1 MEVVYNFLTVGN
13 IIAVITAVIFVHFQL
28 KYFSKTKKYRT
39 LYADFFRKQS
49 EYSKTL
55 ISIEQDNYP
64 QLVEVGMSYSDL
76 NELIKEIN
84 NYVVKTKGTTDFS
97 VIQNKVE
104 RKLNMRYDQS
114 MSLLSFPTYLG
125 LMGTF
130 LGVFLGITMFI
141 SGFDNAGNISDDS
154 IKNLLS
160 GVLVSMFTSLFG
172 LILTT
177 INNAKAGDA
186 RAKIEQDKN
195 EFFDYVQTELMPTLN
210 VSLVSAIGKLHN
222 TVDCFEPAFNK
233 VIDKFQR
240 TFDSC
245 TTAFGNNFENNVK
258 AVAGAVRAMGEN
270 MDKINENIQYQKE
283 LIQTMKSEEVA
294 KGMERY
300 ITASNGFVSIT
311 QSLNKFEEARRMMLA
326 AAQESI
332 NLQNAYADSL
342 KIPREV
348 AVRINQILDR
358 IKDFED
364 SINHL
369 GGQISRREI
378 LGNDVVNKIQEQIS
392 AIGKKQNIA
401 DSYIE
406 TADVNLKELFNEQA
420 SAIKDLNNR
429 YKLAI
434 ENHIDGFEKM
444 ILTQTEELG
453 KRHDAFIKA
462 IEERLSIEDV
472 RTEFINLGKLKEI
485 NSKLDELKD
494 IAQKIEIISDSMLET
509 QDIKDSINQAL
520 HPIKEE
526 LNKIKGGLN
535 KKNELEKPSS
545 VFGNFF
551 GNRK

>member
-1 MEVVYNFLTVGN
+1 MEGLYNFLTVGN
-13 IIAVITAVIFVHFQL
+13 IIAVITAVIFVYFQL
-28 KYFSKTKKYRT
+28 KYFSKAKRYRT

-258 AVAGAVRAMGEN
+258 AVAGAVKAMGEN

-300 ITASNGFVSIT
+300 ITASNSFVSIT

-406 TADVNLKELFNEQA
+406 TADDNLKYLFNEQA
-420 SAIKDLNNR
+420 GAIKDLNNR

-434 ENHIDGFEKM
+434 ENHILGFEQM
-444 ILTQTEELG
+444 IQVQTKELG
-453 KRHDAFIKA
+453 KRHSAFTDA
-462 IEERLSIEDV
+462 IEKRLSIEDI
-472 RTEFINLGKLKEI
+472 RTEFVNLEK
-485 NSKLDELKD
+485 LKD
-494 IAQKIEIISDSMLET
+494 INDQLVDLKDIKQKLENISESML
-509 QDIKDSINQAL
+509 DSQEIEDSVKQIL
-520 HPIKEE
+520 TPIKEE
-526 LNKIKGGLN
+526 LVDIKKELN
-535 KKNELEKPSS
+535 KKNEVDKSTS
-545 VFGNFF
+545 VLGTFF
-551 GNRK
+551 GSRK

>member
-378 LGNDVVNKIQEQIS
+378 LGNDVVNKIREQIS

-406 TADVNLKELFNEQA
+406 TADGNLKELFNEQA

-509 QDIKDSINQAL
+509 QDIKDSINHAL

-535 KKNELEKPSS
+535 KKNELEKPSG

>member
-1 MEVVYNFLTVGN
+1 MEGIYNFLTIGN
-13 IIAVITAVIFVHFQL
+13 IISFIIAVVFFFIQRY
-28 KYFSKTKKYRT
+28 YFLKTKGYRV
-39 LYADFFRKQS
+39 LYADFFKKLS
-49 EYSKTL
+49 EYSKTSL
-55 ISIEQDNYP
+55 SIGQEDYP
-64 QLVEVGMSYSDL
+64 QLVEVGKNNSDL

-84 NYVVKTKGTTDFS
+84 NYVVKTRGTTDFS

-114 MSLLSFPTYLG
+114 MSLLSFPTYLC

-130 LGVFLGITMFI
+130 LGVFLCIFMFK
-141 SGFDNAGNISDDS
+141 SGFDSAGNISDDS

-160 GVLVSMFTSLFG
+160 GVLVSMITSLIG
-172 LILTT
+172 LIMTT
-177 INNAKAGDA
+177 INNAKAGSA
-186 RAKIEQDKN
+186 KAKIEQDKN
-195 EFFDYVQTELMPTLN
+195 EFDDYVQTELMPTLN

-233 VIDKFQR
+233 VIDKFQQ
-240 TFDSC
+240 TFDKC
-245 TTAFGNNFENNVK
+245 TTAFGNNFENYVK
-258 AVAGAVRAMGEN
+258 TVAGAVSAMGEN
-270 MDKINENIQYQKE
+270 MDKINTNIQYQKE

-326 AAQESI
+326 ATQESI

-342 KIPREV
+342 KLPREV

-369 GGQISRREI
+369 GDQISRREI

-406 TADVNLKELFNEQA
+406 TADGNLKDLFNEQA
-420 SAIKDLNNR
+420 GAIKDLNNR

-434 ENHIDGFEKM
+434 ENHILGFEQM
-444 ILTQTEELG
+444 IQAQTKELG
-453 KRHDAFIKA
+453 KRHSAFTDA
-462 IEERLSIEDV
+462 IEKRLSIEDI
-472 RTEFINLGKLKEI
+472 RTEFVNLEK
-485 NSKLDELKD
+485 LKD
-494 IAQKIEIISDSMLET
+494 INEQLDDLKKIKQKLENISESML
-509 QDIKDSINQAL
+509 DSQEIEDSVKHIL
-520 HPIKEE
+520 TPIKKDLLE
-526 LNKIKGGLN
+526 IKNELN
-535 KKNELEKPSS
+535 KKNEVDKSTS
-545 VFGNFF
+545 VFGTFF

>member
-1 MEVVYNFLTVGN
+1 MMEGIYNFLTIGN
-13 IIAVITAVIFVHFQL
+13 LISLLIAAVFFFIQK
-28 KYFSKTKKYRT
+28 KYFKKTKQYRA
-39 LYADFFRKQS
+39 LYANFFKRHD
-49 EYSKTL
+49 EYSKISL
-55 ISIEQDNYP
+55 SIEQENYP
-64 QLVEVGMSYSDL
+64 QLVEVGMNNSDL
-76 NELIKEIN
+76 NELIKEIT
-84 NYVVKTKGTTDFS
+84 NYVVKTRGTTDFS

-114 MSLLSFPTYLG
+114 MSFLSFPTYLG

-130 LGVFLGITMFI
+130 LGVFLGIFMFNF
-141 SGFDNAGNISDDS
+141 GFDSAGNISDDS

-160 GVLVSMFTSLFG
+160 GVLVSMFTSLVG
-172 LILTT
+172 LIMTT
-177 INNAKAGDA
+177 INNAKAGGA

-195 EFFDYVQTELMPTLN
+195 EFYDYVQTELMPTLN
-210 VSLVSAIGKLHN
+210 ISLVAAIGKLHN
-222 TVDCFEPAFNK
+222 TVNCFEPAFNQ

-240 TFDSC
+240 TFDTC
-245 TTAFGNNFENNVK
+245 TTAFGNSFENNVK
-258 AVAGAVRAMGEN
+258 AVAGAVNAMGAN

-364 SINHL
+364 SINNL
-369 GGQISRREI
+369 GGQISKREI
-378 LGNDVVNKIQEQIS
+378 LGNDVVNKLQEQIS
-392 AIGKKQNIA
+392 AIGKKQKIA

-406 TADVNLKELFNEQA
+406 LADGKLGDLFDEQTNT
-420 SAIKDLNNR
+420 IRDLNNR
-429 YKLAI
+429 YKQAI
-434 ENHIDGFEKM
+434 VNHIEGFEQM
-444 ILTQTEELG
+444 LQSQTEELG
-453 KRHDAFIKA
+453 KRHVVFREA
-462 IEERLSIEDV
+462 IEQRLSIDDI
-472 RTEFINLGKLKEI
+472 RTEFINLEKLKDI
-485 NSKLDELKD
+485 NMQLEELKD
-494 IAQKIEIISDSMLET
+494 IEQKLENIYESMLGVH
-509 QDIKDSINQAL
+509 DIKDSVKQV
-520 HPIKEE
+520 KEE
-526 LNKIKGGLN
+526 LLAIKSEMN
-535 KKNELEKPSS
+535 RKNEEDKPTS
-545 VFGNFF
+545 VFGNLF